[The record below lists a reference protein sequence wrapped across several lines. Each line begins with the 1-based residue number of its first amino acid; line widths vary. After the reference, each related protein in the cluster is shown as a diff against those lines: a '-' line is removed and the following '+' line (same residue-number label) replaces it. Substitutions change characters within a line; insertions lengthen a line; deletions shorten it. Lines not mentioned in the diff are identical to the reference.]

1 MNSSFVGISILVKSN
16 ISERYLVNILMN
28 ISSQSLK
35 SYLKLANIYDGVS
48 SKKKTDLIE
57 MIVYGY
63 MNGKLRKVRI
73 EDISI
78 NKANKILS
86 DKNISIKSLPGYG
99 NLAMRKKDIVTNVND
114 KDNKPS
120 IVLLEYV
127 LINYFT

>member
-48 SKKKTDLIE
+48 SKKKTDLSE

-73 EDISI
+73 EGISI

-86 DKNISIKSLPGYG
+86 DKNISIKLLPGYG
-99 NLAMRKKDIVTNVND
+99 NLGMRKKDIVTNVDD

-120 IVLLEYV
+120 IVLLE
-127 LINYFT
+127 